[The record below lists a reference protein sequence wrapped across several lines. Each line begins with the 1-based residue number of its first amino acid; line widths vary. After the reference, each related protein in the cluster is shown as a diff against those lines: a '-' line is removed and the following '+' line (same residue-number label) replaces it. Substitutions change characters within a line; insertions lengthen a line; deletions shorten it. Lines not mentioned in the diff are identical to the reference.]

1 MGGRGVFRGPP
12 GAFDGGPMALTS
24 LTNPSPEARD
34 DAHSGTAN
42 VLNGLGAHRV
52 NAPPLPT
59 RNARTLSDAELKQF
73 LSTMLV
79 IRAFEERTA
88 ELFKEG
94 FVKGSAHSSIGQ
106 EAVAAGAC
114 FPLLRDDFLATHH
127 RAHGHCIA
135 KGADVNGMMAEL
147 LGRKDGLC
155 GGLGGS
161 MHVADIGLNI
171 IGANGIVGA
180 CMGLGVGAA
189 LAAKQRKSTDAGIAI
204 FGDGGANEGIFHEAL
219 NMAAIWKLPIVF
231 LCENNQYGLSTPF
244 SEVTAGGSVSARA
257 AGYGVPGATIDGN
270 DVVAVYTAVDEAI
283 ARARAGEGPTVIEAI
298 TYRHSD
304 HSMRANLPGYR
315 EDDEVTLWKTKDPI
329 GRCARLLKER
339 GAMTDAD
346 YDAMAAA
353 AGAMIDAAVVF
364 AKASPE
370 PELSSLAPAVSAPS
384 KSANA
389 IEPPPGTRELTYLD
403 AIKEAMAQEMERDE
417 RVFVIGEDVGLIGG
431 TFGVTR
437 GLFQRFGK
445 DRLMNTPISEMGIA
459 GAAVGSAICGRRP
472 IAEIQ
477 IFDFVTFMMD
487 MIVNQAAKL
496 RYMLGGKPTVPV
508 VFRGPQGGGI
518 RLAAQHSQS
527 LEAWFAHVPGLIVVA
542 PSTPYDAKGLLI
554 SSIRDDNPV
563 MFLEH
568 KLLYLGQTAAVPEYS
583 YEIPIGKADVKRAGG
598 DVTVIATQAMVERA
612 LSAAEVLSREN
623 ISVEVIDPRTLRPLD
638 MDCFVRSVKKTHR
651 CVVVHEAWRTGGL
664 GAEIAAQITESA
676 FDWLDAPI
684 ERLGSMEVPMPYN
697 DKLERAVIPSQGAIV
712 EAIRRVCYR

>member
-1 MGGRGVFRGPP
+1 MKNAALIQPARLDRETSKAKTRLTPVGKDRAANGG
-12 GAFDGGPMALTS
+12 S
-24 LTNPSPEARD
+24 SY
-34 DAHSGTAN
+34 
-42 VLNGLGAHRV
+42 
-52 NAPPLPT
+52 PLAT
-59 RNARTLSDAELKQF
+59 RNAPKLDDAELKQ
-73 LSTMLV
+73 LLRTMLI
-79 IRAFEERTA
+79 IRAFETRTT
-88 ELFKEG
+88 ELFQSG
-94 FVKGSAHSSIGQ
+94 LVKGTAHSSVGQ
-106 EAVAAGAC
+106 EAVAAGAGY
-114 FPLLRDDFLATHH
+114 PLLRSDFITTHH
-127 RAHGHCIA
+127 RGHGHCIA
-135 KGADVNGMMAEL
+135 KGADISRMMAEL
-147 LGRKDGLC
+147 LGRRDGIC

-180 CMGLGVGAA
+180 SMGLGIGAA
-189 LAAKQRKSTDAGIAI
+189 LAAKQRKSTDAGVAI

-231 LCENNQYGLSTPF
+231 LCENNQYGLSTSF
-244 SEVTAGGSVSARA
+244 AEATAGGSISARA
-257 AGYGVPGATIDGN
+257 AGYGVPGETIDGN
-270 DVVAVYTAVDEAI
+270 DVVAVYAAVDEAI
-283 ARARAGEGPTVIEAI
+283 ARARAGEGPTLIEAI
-298 TYRHSD
+298 TYRHGD

-315 EDDEVTLWKTKDPI
+315 EEEEVERWKAMDPI
-329 GRCARLLKER
+329 TRCAAMMKER
-339 GAMTDAD
+339 GALTDGELSEMVAEAD
-346 YDAMAAA
+346 ARLDDA
-353 AGAMIDAAVVF
+353 VKF
-364 AKASPE
+364 AKESPE
-370 PELSSLAPAVSAPS
+370 PDVEMMLPAVLAPLN
-384 KSANA
+384 SANA
-389 IEPPPGTRELTYLD
+389 IEPPAGTRELTYLE
-403 AIKEAMAQEMERDE
+403 ALKEAMAQEMERDE

-459 GAAVGSAICGRRP
+459 GAAVGSAISGRRP

-496 RYMLGGKPTVPV
+496 RYMLGGTPTVPV

-568 KLLYLGQTAAVPEYS
+568 KLLYLGQTAPVPEQP
-583 YEIPIGKADVKRAGG
+583 YEIPIGKADIKRSGT
-598 DVTVIATQAMVERA
+598 DVTVIATQVMVERA
-612 LSAAEVLSREN
+612 LSAAEILAREN

-651 CVVVHEAWRTGGL
+651 CVIVHEAWRTGGL
-664 GAEIAAQITESA
+664 GGEIAAQIGELA

-684 ERLGSMEVPMPYN
+684 ERVGAMEVPMPYN
-697 DKLERAVIPSQGAIV
+697 DKLERAVIPSQNAIAD
-712 EAIRRVCYR
+712 AIRRVCYR